1 MHMNQKVY
9 VSRCLPKRAMEEFAR
24 ICDYDVN
31 PDDRQA
37 TREELINGVKNYA
50 VVVAMLNDQ
59 IDAELIA
66 QAGPSLKLIAN
77 YGVGFNNIDVKAA
90 NAKGIYVS
98 NTPDVL
104 TDATADLA
112 WALLFAAARR
122 VVEGDNICRTS
133 SFSWAPEYMLGYDI
147 TGKTVGIIG
156 AGRIGSNFARK
167 AANGFGMKVLYYGR
181 HNSPALDELGG
192 KLVTLDELLAESDYI
207 SLHVPLTPDTK
218 HLLGASE
225 FAKMKPTAILINTA
239 RGPVIDEA
247 ALAEALKNHTIA
259 AAGLDV
265 YEREPQIEAALKGL
279 ANVVLMPHVGSATF
293 DTRTNMGLMIA
304 RNIEAVLAGKE
315 PPTMVRI

>member
-1 MHMNQKVY
+1 
-9 VSRCLPKRAMEEFAR
+9 MEEFSR

-31 PDDRQA
+31 PENRQA

-50 VVVAMLNDQ
+50 VLVSMLNDQ

-66 QAGPSLKLIAN
+66 QAGPDLKLIAN

-90 NAKGIYVS
+90 NAKGIYVT

-112 WALLFAAARR
+112 WSLLFAAARR

-133 SFSWAPEYMLGYDI
+133 TFSWAPEYMLGYDI
-147 TGKTVGIIG
+147 TGKTLGVIG

-167 AANGFGMKVLYYGR
+167 AAHGFNMNVIYHNR
-181 HNSPALDELGG
+181 HTSPAMDELGA
-192 KLVTLDELLAESDYI
+192 KLVTLDELLRESDYI
-207 SLHVPLTPDTK
+207 SLHVPLTPETR
-218 HLLGASE
+218 HMLGASE
-225 FAKMKPTAILINTA
+225 FAKMKKTAILINTA
-239 RGPVIDEA
+239 RGPVIDES
-247 ALAEALKNHTIA
+247 ALADALKNHVIA

-265 YEREPQIEAALKGL
+265 YEKEPEIFPALKTL

-304 RNIEAVLAGKE
+304 RNIEAVLAGNT
-315 PPTMVRI
+315 PPNIVRV

>member
-1 MHMNQKVY
+1 
-9 VSRCLPKRAMEEFAR
+9 MEEFSR

-31 PDDRQA
+31 PENRQA

-50 VVVAMLNDQ
+50 VLVSMLNDQ

-66 QAGPSLKLIAN
+66 QAGPDLKLIAN

-90 NAKGIYVS
+90 NAKGIYVT

-112 WALLFAAARR
+112 WSLLFAAARR

-133 SFSWAPEYMLGYDI
+133 TFSWAPEYMLGYDI
-147 TGKTVGIIG
+147 TGKTLGVIG

-167 AANGFGMKVLYYGR
+167 AAHGFNMNVIYHNR
-181 HNSPALDELGG
+181 HTSPAMDELGA
-192 KLVTLDELLAESDYI
+192 KLVTLDELLRESDYI
-207 SLHVPLTPDTK
+207 SLHVPLTPETR
-218 HLLGASE
+218 HMLGASE
-225 FAKMKPTAILINTA
+225 FAKMKKTAILINTA
-239 RGPVIDEA
+239 RGPVIDES
-247 ALAEALKNHTIA
+247 ALADALKNHVIA

-265 YEREPQIEAALKGL
+265 YEKEPEIFPALKTL
-279 ANVVLMPHVGSATF
+279 ANVVLMPHVGSATH

-304 RNIEAVLAGKE
+304 RNIEAVLAGNT
-315 PPTMVRI
+315 PPNIVRV

>member
-1 MHMNQKVY
+1 MSRKVY
-9 VSRCLPKRAMEEFAR
+9 ASRCLPKRVMEEFSR

-31 PDDRQA
+31 PENRQA

-50 VVVAMLNDQ
+50 VLVSMLNDQ

-66 QAGPSLKLIAN
+66 QAGPDLKLIAN

-112 WALLFAAARR
+112 WSLLFAAARR

-133 SFSWAPEYMLGYDI
+133 TFSWAPEYMLGYDI
-147 TGKTVGIIG
+147 TGKTLGVIG

-167 AANGFGMKVLYYGR
+167 AAHGFNMNVIYHNR
-181 HNSPALDELGG
+181 HTSPAMDELGA
-192 KLVTLDELLAESDYI
+192 KLVTLDELLRESDYI
-207 SLHVPLTPDTK
+207 SLHVPLTPETR
-218 HLLGASE
+218 HMLGAAE
-225 FAKMKPTAILINTA
+225 FAKMKKTAILINTA
-239 RGPVIDEA
+239 RGPVIDES
-247 ALAEALKNHTIA
+247 ALADALKNHVIA

-265 YEREPQIEAALKGL
+265 YEKEPEIFPALKTL
-279 ANVVLMPHVGSATF
+279 ANVVLMPHVGSATH

-304 RNIEAVLAGKE
+304 RNIEAVLAGNT
-315 PPTMVRI
+315 PPNIVRV

>member
-1 MHMNQKVY
+1 MSKKVY
-9 VSRCLPKRAMEEFAR
+9 VSRCLPKKAMEEFAR
-24 ICDYDVN
+24 ICEFDVN
-31 PDDRQA
+31 PEDRQS
-37 TREELINGVKNYA
+37 TREELLNAVKNYA
-50 VVVAMLNDQ
+50 AVVSMLNDQ
-59 IDAELIA
+59 IDAELIS
-66 QAGPSLKLIAN
+66 QAGPDLKLIAN

-122 VVEGDNICRTS
+122 VVEGDKICRTS

-147 TGKTVGIIG
+147 TGKTLGIIG

-167 AANGFGMKVLYYGR
+167 AALGFNMNVIYYGR
-181 HNSPALDELGG
+181 HNSKELDELGA
-192 KLVTLDELLAESDYI
+192 KLVSLDELLRESDYI

-218 HLLGASE
+218 HMLGADE
-225 FAKMKPTAILINTA
+225 FAKMKPTAILVNTA

-247 ALAEALKNHTIA
+247 ELAKALKNHTIA

-265 YEREPQIEAALKGL
+265 YEREPEIEATLKTL
-279 ANVVLMPHVGSATF
+279 DNVVLMPHVGSATF
-293 DTRTNMGLMIA
+293 GTRTNMGLMVA
-304 RNIEAVLAGKE
+304 RNVEAVLAGNL
-315 PPTMVRI
+315 PPNVVRV